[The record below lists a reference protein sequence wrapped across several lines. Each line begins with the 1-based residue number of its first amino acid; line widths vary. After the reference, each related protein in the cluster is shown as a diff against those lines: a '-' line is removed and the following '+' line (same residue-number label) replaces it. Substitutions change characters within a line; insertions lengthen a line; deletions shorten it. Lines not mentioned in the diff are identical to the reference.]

1 MNKKVLVVSASTGN
15 GHNSAGTALV
25 QEFVARGWEAKM
37 VDAMEH
43 VPDAFRQ
50 YYKGGYETL
59 VKKSPSS
66 WGRIYRITDKDTVN
80 FWFLAEIDKT
90 FTFQLDKIIKEY
102 RPDWVICTHSVV
114 QPRLAAIRKKIGFK
128 MGIVITDLYPHRM
141 WLRGKPDH
149 FFVPTEETRENLNR
163 RLPYSQ
169 ACTDIVGIPVNS
181 SFTKTVDFVRAEDT
195 ILLNSGGIG
204 AGPFDEAIEV
214 LLGLG
219 VRLQVVTGR
228 SKATLDRLKRDFGTH
243 PKLELFGHIT
253 PDEMANLMGHA
264 TIMIGKS
271 GGLTTFE
278 ALATATPFLVLKPF
292 LIPGQ
297 EEDNAT
303 WLTRIGA
310 GRFLMSVEELKE
322 MIPHLL
328 AHPEELRAMTEAGRK
343 HGVPD
348 SAKRVADYISTH

>member
-1 MNKKVLVVSASTGN
+1 MDKKVLVVSASTGN

-25 QEFVARGWEAKM
+25 QEFTSRGWQAKM

-43 VPDAFRQ
+43 VPDAFRR

-59 VKKSPSS
+59 VKRSPGS

-80 FWFLAEIDKT
+80 FWFLAELDKT
-90 FTFQLDKIIKEY
+90 FTFQLDKIIKDY

-114 QPRLAAIRKKIGFK
+114 QPRLAAIRKKLGFK

-141 WLRGKPDH
+141 WLRGRPDQ
-149 FFVPTEETRENLNR
+149 FFVPTEATRESLNR
-163 RLPYSQ
+163 RLPYSEK
-169 ACTDIVGIPVNS
+169 CTEIVGIPVNS
-181 SFTKTVDFVRAEDT
+181 SFTKTRDFVRHEDT

-214 LLGLG
+214 LLDLG
-219 VRLQVVTGR
+219 VKLQVVTGR
-228 SKATLDRLKRDFGTH
+228 SKPTLDRLKRDFGTH
-243 PKLELFGHIT
+243 PRLELYGHIT
-253 PDEMANLMGHA
+253 PDQMADLMGHA

-278 ALATATPFLVLKPF
+278 ALATATPFLVVKPF

-303 WLTRIGA
+303 WLTQIGA
-310 GRFLMSVEELKE
+310 GRFIMSVADLPEAVSGLLK
-322 MIPHLL
+322 
-328 AHPEELRAMTEAGRK
+328 HPEQLAAMTAAGK
-343 HGVPD
+343 KYGVPD
-348 SAKRVADYISTH
+348 SAKRVGDFIASH